1 MEIDAILIIAS
12 AALVFI
18 KTVAEAWQKL
28 KEVIDDQTKKK

>member
-1 MEIDAILIIAS
+1 MEIDAILVIAS

-28 KEVIDDQTKKK
+28 KEVIDQQRK